1 MRHVNY
7 SVLEKPIGYE
17 NYNTVLEKSADYEN
31 YRAILEKSIGYADYH
46 ALIEQLLAQS
56 HYLSLR
62 SVENDTHDTRLTLIR
77 MERLDKTARMTA
89 HTRLRIAAIHTPL
102 IWLTLTE
109 AWCGDAAQIVPTIQ
123 KMASLNDKI
132 EHRLVFRDQHPE
144 LMDAF
149 LTNGTRSVPL
159 TIILEKK
166 TLKVLGHWGP
176 RPRELQSF
184 VLDNLQE
191 LSKIEDEQE
200 YKTRNTEF
208 WTKVQRWYA
217 KDKTYSTQKE
227 FLEVLK
233 KA

>member
-1 MRHVNY
+1 MKHVNY
-7 SVLEKPIGYE
+7 SVVEKPIGYE
-17 NYNTVLEKSADYEN
+17 EYQ
-31 YRAILEKSIGYADYH
+31 AILEKSVGYVEYH
-46 ALIEQLLAQS
+46 TLIEQLLSQS
-56 HYLSLR
+56 HYLSLK
-62 SVENDTHDTRLTLIR
+62 SVENDTHDTRLSLIR

-89 HTRLRIAAIHTPL
+89 HTRLQIAAIQTPL

-109 AWCGDAAQIVPTIQ
+109 VWCGDAAQIVPTIQ
-123 KMASLNDKI
+123 KMAALNDKI

-149 LTNGTRSVPL
+149 LTNGTRSIPL

-166 TLKVLGHWGP
+166 SLKLLGHWGP
-176 RPRELQSF
+176 RPQELQSF

-191 LSKIEDEQE
+191 LSKIKDEQE
-200 YKTRNTEF
+200 YKMRNTEF